1 MAESAS
7 PLFDFFERSI
17 FFFFVTVSCTV
28 FVVNSTMFP
37 FLFDDMKRVKPTE
50 RATSFPDKRISP
62 PEETRRVGARKV
74 KNIVSAADHVAMN
87 EHYSFLPPEPKTTRN
102 KYSNRLANSNVEGG
116 NSPNRQLSGQSSWQE
131 RMVAK
136 YHEHLFKEFAL
147 ADLSVP
153 GRIGLRWRTRQE
165 VLSGRGDRTCG
176 NKRCRNSSG
185 VMDKLVTLEVPFS
198 YEEHGERKKE
208 LVKLRLCVNCRPLL
222 SYSAKRSY
230 TKGVTSP
237 KTKLEQNED
246 STENSTDSEKTTKR
260 KLEIRNKNIEKLRNE
275 GGKIEHR
282 PSYIVSSRRFY
293 TIFSICDGNFAVK
306 FSPYFMFL
314 PLF

>member
-1 MAESAS
+1 
-7 PLFDFFERSI
+7 
-17 FFFFVTVSCTV
+17 
-28 FVVNSTMFP
+28 MFP
-37 FLFDDMKRVKPTE
+37 FLFDDMKRLKPTE
-50 RATSFPDKRISP
+50 RAMSFPDKRISP
-62 PEETRRVGARKV
+62 PEDSRRVGARKV
-74 KNIVSAADHVAMN
+74 KNIVSAADHLAMN

-102 KYSNRLANSNVEGG
+102 KYSNRLADSNVEGG

-136 YHEHLFKEFAL
+136 YHEHLYKEFAL

-222 SYSAKRSY
+222 SHSTAKRSY
-230 TKGVTSP
+230 TKGMTSP

-246 STENSTDSEKTTKR
+246 STGNSTDSEKTTKR
-260 KLEIRNKNIEKLRNE
+260 KLEDSKQKYRKIKKRRRKNR
-275 GGKIEHR
+275 
-282 PSYIVSSRRFY
+282 
-293 TIFSICDGNFAVK
+293 T
-306 FSPYFMFL
+306 
-314 PLF
+314 